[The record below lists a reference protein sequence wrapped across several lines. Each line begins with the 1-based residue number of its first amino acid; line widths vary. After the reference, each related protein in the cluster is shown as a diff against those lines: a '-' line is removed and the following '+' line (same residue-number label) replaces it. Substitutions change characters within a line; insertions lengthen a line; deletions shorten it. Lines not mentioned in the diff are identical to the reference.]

1 MKSAEPVW
9 LGRRRSLSATR
20 KSMSSLTNTSSVFT
34 VFLETVQQFSS
45 DIEEGCRTPKRSACR
60 IPAAM
65 VCPPPPKKKSAAY
78 TARQRVPPKNGYF
91 VPPDLELIFR
101 VAPTREAFT

>member
-1 MKSAEPVW
+1 MVK
-9 LGRRRSLSATR
+9 
-20 KSMSSLTNTSSVFT
+20 
-34 VFLETVQQFSS
+34 

-101 VAPTREAFT
+101 DGFKLACKDLEVKKMAMGEESAMPRG

>member
-1 MKSAEPVW
+1 MVK
-9 LGRRRSLSATR
+9 
-20 KSMSSLTNTSSVFT
+20 
-34 VFLETVQQFSS
+34 

-101 VAPTREAFT
+101 QELSHLEQDSLNTLTKQNELTKLSHVGIIIDEYSGAQEELWS